1 MGSDGDMPVLLEC
14 ILMLDGR
21 LMGESAVVSR
31 RFRSELRDEDESV
44 RGGGRAGS
52 VYREDEACGGSGGRG
67 ALIAAA
73 VAVAVRG

>member
-1 MGSDGDMPVLLEC
+1 
-14 ILMLDGR
+14 MLDGR

-31 RFRSELRDEDESV
+31 RLRSELRDEDESV
-44 RGGGRAGS
+44 RGGRAGS

-67 ALIAAA
+67 ALISAA